1 MKNLII
7 TSTQESVGKT
17 TFSIALAMRLKKEG
31 YNIGYFKPLTSKE
44 DDEDANYAKTMLGMK
59 EALEIIEPV
68 VISEWEYDTTDNEIE
83 THKKK
88 IIDSYNSLKGSYDFL
103 IIESART
110 MKYLSFL
117 NLSARELA
125 HMLDARVLLLVSGQ
139 TDENFDNILL
149 AVSYFNDINIPLLGA
164 VLTLVSPEIVERF
177 KTMICPIL
185 EKRHKMEIYGLI
197 PNRQQLIAPTVAE
210 VADFVGAKFLYGKNY
225 AHKLVEDYQIGAMEP
240 ESALKFFRKTMHQAV
255 ITGGDRPA
263 LALAAMETD
272 ISCLILT
279 GGIYP
284 PATVLSRAEE
294 KEVPLLLVGG
304 QTYDIVKKLTVN
316 PLQGVIHPDQ
326 KEKITEWDKV
336 LDNIAY
342 SKMIDKLK
350 E

>member
-31 YNIGYFKPLTSKE
+31 YNIGYFKPITSKE

-139 TDENFDNILL
+139 TDEN
-149 AVSYFNDINIPLLGA
+149 
-164 VLTLVSPEIVERF
+164 
-177 KTMICPIL
+177 
-185 EKRHKMEIYGLI
+185 LI
-197 PNRQQLIAPTVAE
+197 PPNCTLTSGVC
-210 VADFVGAKFLYGKNY
+210 KN
-225 AHKLVEDYQIGAMEP
+225 
-240 ESALKFFRKTMHQAV
+240 S
-255 ITGGDRPA
+255 
-263 LALAAMETD
+263 
-272 ISCLILT
+272 
-279 GGIYP
+279 
-284 PATVLSRAEE
+284 
-294 KEVPLLLVGG
+294 
-304 QTYDIVKKLTVN
+304 KKV
-316 PLQGVIHPDQ
+316 
-326 KEKITEWDKV
+326 
-336 LDNIAY
+336 
-342 SKMIDKLK
+342 
-350 E
+350 